1 MSEWSAIQKK
11 PKSRLRQAL
20 IEIEDKANPRRAN
33 LTKEEQT
40 RIAKLTDIAA
50 RLRRRENV
58 QKPSATNV
66 VKRNRQR
73 QKTQNQQTSHLFVHN
88 HRYQINKT
96 KERNVRKLVKSA
108 RFVAV

>member
-50 RLRRRENV
+50 RLKRRENV
-58 QKPSATNV
+58 Q
-66 VKRNRQR
+66 NRQL
-73 QKTQNQQTSHLFVHN
+73 KTWLTDNEFAT
-88 HRYQINKT
+88 I
-96 KERNVRKLVKSA
+96 EA
-108 RFVAV
+108 EWE